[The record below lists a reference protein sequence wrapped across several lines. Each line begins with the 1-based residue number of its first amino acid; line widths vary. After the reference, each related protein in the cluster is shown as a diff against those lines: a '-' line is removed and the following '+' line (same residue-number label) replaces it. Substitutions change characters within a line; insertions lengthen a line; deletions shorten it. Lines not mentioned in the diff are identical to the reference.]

1 VTKHDSKSDPQVAF
15 GRAVAKFRQAA
26 GISQEKL
33 AMMCGIHRTY
43 IGTVERGQ
51 RNISIQNMAK
61 IAVALKVPLSRLVQ
75 AMESAGE

>member
-1 VTKHDSKSDPQVAF
+1 VAF
-15 GRAVAKFRQAA
+15 GLAVQKHRRAA

-33 AMMCGIHRTY
+33 AMICGIHRTY

-61 IAVALKVPLSRLVQ
+61 IATALRIPLSRLIQ
-75 AMESAGE
+75 AMESEGE

>member
-1 VTKHDSKSDPQVAF
+1 VPRNDSKNPQVAF
-15 GRAVAKFRQAA
+15 GLAVQKLRQAA

-61 IAVALKVPLSRLVQ
+61 IATALRVPLSRLIQ
-75 AMESAGE
+75 AMESGNE